1 MTDRVET
8 VNKML
13 QSRLLMTHITI
24 MTFQMEKAALENIL
38 KENLQRH
45 YTMYKIQLWSQARVL
60 HKQPKN
66 CSRKRAQK
74 VSLAVT

>member
-24 MTFQMEKAALENIL
+24 MTFRMEKAALENIL

-45 YTMYKIQLWSQARVL
+45 YTMYKIQL
-60 HKQPKN
+60 
-66 CSRKRAQK
+66 
-74 VSLAVT
+74 